1 MSHILEIL
9 FAPGFF
15 QSEEV
20 MNALILGSIVAAM
33 SGVIGVFVVMRRQS
47 FAGHAISDFG
57 GAGAAIAFLIGVN
70 TLWGFLSFGVFA
82 AICMEFLGKRAH
94 ERDLATGIILSIALG
109 LESLF
114 LYLDTHFT
122 GKASAPMLIL
132 FGSIFVV
139 GYSTVKIIVFLT
151 ITTAIVICIIYRPLL
166 LSSIDPELAM
176 TRGVS
181 VRAINIVFII
191 VLALIVEECSLIT
204 GSLLSTA
211 LLIGPAA
218 AALHFTHKIRW
229 TMLWSALIG
238 ITSMWLGIV
247 FSYDS
252 YRWPPYGRGW
262 AVSFFVPM
270 LIFLFYLFS
279 KLLGKIVKDRRVIYD
294 A

>member
-1 MSHILEIL
+1 MSHILGIL

-15 QSEEV
+15 QNKEV
-20 MNALILGSIVAAM
+20 INALVLGSIVAAM
-33 SGVIGVFVVMRRQS
+33 SGVIGVLVVLRRQS

-57 GAGAAIAFLIGVN
+57 GSGAAISFLIGIN
-70 TLWGFLSFGVFA
+70 TLWGFLSFGVLA
-82 AICMEFLGKRAH
+82 AICMEFLGKRAN

-114 LYLDTHFT
+114 LFLDTHFT

-139 GYSTVKIIVFLT
+139 GYSTIKIIVFLT
-151 ITTAIVICIIYRPLL
+151 ITVAIVICIIYRPLL
-166 LSSIDPELAM
+166 MSSIDPELAI
-176 TRGVS
+176 TRGIP
-181 VRAINIVFII
+181 VRTINIVFII
-191 VLALIVEECSLIT
+191 ILALIVEECSLIT

-238 ITSMWLGIV
+238 IASMWLGII

-252 YRWPPYGRGW
+252 YNWPPYGKGW
-262 AVSFFVPM
+262 SVSFFVSM
-270 LIFLFYLFS
+270 LVFLFYMFS
-279 KLLGKIVKDRRVIYD
+279 RLLGRIFKDRRVILD